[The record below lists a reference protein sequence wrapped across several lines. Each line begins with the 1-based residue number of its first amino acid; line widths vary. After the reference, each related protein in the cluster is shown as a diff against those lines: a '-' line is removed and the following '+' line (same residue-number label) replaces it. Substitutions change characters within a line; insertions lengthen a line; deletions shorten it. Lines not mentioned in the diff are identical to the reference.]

1 MIPNTSLSVQ
11 AILQLGLDVCL
22 PELLDTWFALTDTD
36 GIREDIAFSIM
47 TTDVATTHDISM
59 RHAHDVVKFT
69 LTKMGV
75 PFFTQIEASA

>member
-22 PELLDTWFALTDTD
+22 PELLDTWFALTAHD

-47 TTDVATTHDISM
+47 TTDVATTHDISH
-59 RHAHDVVKFT
+59 RHAHDVVQFT
-69 LTKMGV
+69 LTKMGI
-75 PFFTQIEASA
+75 PFFTEIEASA